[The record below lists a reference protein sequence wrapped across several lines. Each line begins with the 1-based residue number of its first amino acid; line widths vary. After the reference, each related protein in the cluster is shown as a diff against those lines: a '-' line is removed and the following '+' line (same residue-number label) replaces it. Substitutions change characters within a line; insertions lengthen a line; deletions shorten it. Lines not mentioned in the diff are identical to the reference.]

1 MDAPLTLGAAM
12 RRSFAI
18 AALAVLLPLTAAAQT
33 PSVAEQDRAYAA
45 AQAEYEVGH
54 YAVAFTGFAALA
66 DAGHVESAR
75 VAMQMQRHGPGLYQ
89 MRFAAG
95 PKQIGRWTALVSCR
109 HQAAAGMGAC
119 TPTADAAAASRR

>member
-1 MDAPLTLGAAM
+1 MGAPLSLGAAA
-12 RRSFAI
+12 RHLI
-18 AALAVLLPLTAAAQT
+18 ATGLVVLLPLVAAAQGT
-33 PSVAEQDRAYAA
+33 SAPEQERAYAA

-54 YAVAFTGFAALA
+54 YAAAFTAFAALA
-66 DAGHVESAR
+66 DGGHTESAR
-75 VAMQMQRHGPGLYQ
+75 VAMQMHRYGPRLYQ
-89 MRFAAG
+89 MRLAAG

>member
-1 MDAPLTLGAAM
+1 VSTALNLGVTM
-12 RRSFAI
+12 RRI
-18 AALAVLLPLTAAAQT
+18 VTVAALVALLPLAAAAQPT
-33 PSVAEQDRAYAA
+33 SAAGHERAYAA

-54 YAVAFTGFAALA
+54 YAAAFTAFAALA

-75 VAMQMQRHGPGLYQ
+75 IAMQMHRHGPGLYQ

-109 HQAAAGMGAC
+109 SQAAATTDAC
-119 TPTADAAAASRR
+119 LSVAGADASARR

>member
-1 MDAPLTLGAAM
+1 MGAPLSLGAAA
-12 RRSFAI
+12 RHLI
-18 AALAVLLPLTAAAQT
+18 ATVLIVLLPLVAAAQGT
-33 PSVAEQDRAYAA
+33 SATEQERAYAA

-54 YAVAFTGFAALA
+54 YAAAFSAFAALA
-66 DAGHVESAR
+66 DGGHAESAR
-75 VAMQMQRHGPGLYQ
+75 VAMQMHRYGPSLYQ